1 MARKKKSSKWQ
12 GIPLNHTNI
21 DEYMQDLRNETSGQ
35 YIAQAVSFNK
45 DDNFQMNLLKNVLL
59 SNGSFGGF
67 VKQLLFTHFERN
79 GKLEDSIWQPNES
92 STNVQSN
99 SLETQVVPQ
108 IAQVE
113 TQQVETPNTTVVQEQ
128 ETASPP
134 PPVESTPIINTTEET
149 KSRPRRQ
156 IGLNDDMYK
165 ALDER

>member
-1 MARKKKSSKWQ
+1 MARKKKNSKWQ

-79 GKLEDSIWQPNES
+79 GKLEDSIWQPNE
-92 STNVQSN
+92 TTVVQSN
-99 SLETQVVPQ
+99 SPATQVTSQ
-108 IAQVE
+108 IAQEE
-113 TQQVETPNTTVVQEQ
+113 TQQVETPNPIVVQEQ

-134 PPVESTPIINTTEET
+134 PTVENTPLINTSEET
-149 KSRPRRQ
+149 KTRPRRQ
-156 IGLNDDMYK
+156 AGLNDDMYK